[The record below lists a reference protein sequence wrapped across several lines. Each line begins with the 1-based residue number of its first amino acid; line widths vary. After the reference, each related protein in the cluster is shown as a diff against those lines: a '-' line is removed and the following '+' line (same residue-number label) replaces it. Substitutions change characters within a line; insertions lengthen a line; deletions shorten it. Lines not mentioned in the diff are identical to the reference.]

1 MLPHDNSLVL
11 VPVVVS
17 LRSWNRLAAITPPAT
32 YAGLVCCDFA
42 RRATH
47 LNDCANGIR
56 DHEQYHV
63 PLAL

>member
-1 MLPHDNSLVL
+1 MLPHENSLVL
-11 VPVVVS
+11 VPMVVS

-42 RRATH
+42 PKTTY
-47 LNDCANGIR
+47 LNDRANGIR